1 MALFANQFRQ
11 PCFCCGA
18 PGLSRAQ
25 ATASP
30 DKSFQEFGNEV
41 RHRVTSLMRVVI
53 ANFDEEGFISKAEQG
68 QNPLRDYTYVCKLQ
82 GRER

>member
-18 PGLSRAQ
+18 PRLSRAQ
-25 ATASP
+25 VIASP

-41 RHRVTSLMRVVI
+41 RHGVTSLMRVVI

-68 QNPLRDYTYVCKLQ
+68 QKPLRDYTYVCKLQ
-82 GRER
+82 GKER